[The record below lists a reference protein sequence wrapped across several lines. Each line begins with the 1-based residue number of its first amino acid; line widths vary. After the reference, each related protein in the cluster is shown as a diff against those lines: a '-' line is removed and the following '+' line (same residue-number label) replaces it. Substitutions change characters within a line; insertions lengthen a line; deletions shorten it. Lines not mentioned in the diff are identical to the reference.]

1 MNKDLDQPTT
11 WNRLFT
17 ELTENSWDTL
27 YRFSLSLHG
36 NAPEAEDLVQQTLLK
51 ALVKFPAFFL
61 THYDTEDPTAASL
74 VVQAAENDVPIKQHI
89 QNWLMKI
96 AKNTFLDSVGHSSRK
111 RSHVSLEDWQE
122 NDAPSQLRLSQD
134 DKNSDASGSNLAD
147 MEKEFFRLALDDD
160 WLKKFEGL
168 NPRQRSVIFLV
179 AEEYSYKEIAQLLDI
194 PMGTVMSTLSRALA
208 KLKKSAD

>member
-1 MNKDLDQPTT
+1 LNKDLDQPTT